1 MERLGLEDRVTLLV
15 YSEFG
20 RRVPENSNLGTDH
33 GSANVMFMVGNKV
46 KGGHYGEQP
55 SLTELVDGDNLQYTT
70 DFRQVY
76 ATAIDDWLG
85 LDASGEVL
93 NGEFDSLPIFG

>member
-33 GSANVMFMVGNKV
+33 GGANVMFMVGNKV
-46 KGGHYGEQP
+46 NGGHYGEQP
-55 SLTELVDGDNLQYTT
+55 SLTELVDGGNLQSSPT
-70 DFRQVY
+70 
-76 ATAIDDWLG
+76 
-85 LDASGEVL
+85 
-93 NGEFDSLPIFG
+93 